1 MHHSPVI
8 TIKRITR
15 IVTSA
20 GVLYFA
26 KSGVNTPMSSPPLDM
41 VTADTKRND
50 KCSVFKN
57 CFFFIGASCNSN
69 NLLIPRIIGINPIK
83 PITNKGT
90 AKVRNAAND
99 EIITRTSIPRN
110 CPRIILCTNR
120 PGVENNNIRIKVSS
134 MLEATKAVVPVARR
148 LAKSVNLQS
157 YVNLVNLIVT

>member
-41 VTADTKRND
+41 VTADTKSND

-69 NLLIPRIIGINPIK
+69 NLLTPRIIGIK
-83 PITNKGT
+83 PIRPKQI
-90 AKVRNAAND
+90 KELPKR
-99 EIITRTSIPRN
+99 ERQQMMRSIQA
-110 CPRIILCTNR
+110 LLFQETVQ
-120 PGVENNNIRIKVSS
+120 G
-134 MLEATKAVVPVARR
+134 
-148 LAKSVNLQS
+148 
-157 YVNLVNLIVT
+157 